1 MTARERSMVMPFHAI
16 LNCVSTHYH
25 QLWVQSAIFVPTQKK
40 IKKIDFLL
48 FFLFFFLKKKT
59 VHILNYIL
67 YFFSNSFIYNI
78 VTPFLLVY
86 PPTSLS
92 SSTFNNK
99 FNLFSINLCLE
110 SIFSN
115 LSFKPCTTFNI

>member
-48 FFLFFFLKKKT
+48 FFLFFFSFFFKLFYLQHRHT
-59 VHILNYIL
+59 ILTSIPTHILI
-67 YFFSNSFIYNI
+67 FFHFQQQIQLIFNQ
-78 VTPFLLVY
+78 
-86 PPTSLS
+86 SLS
-92 SSTFNNK
+92 RIHFFQFIIQT
-99 FNLFSINLCLE
+99 LHYI
-110 SIFSN
+110 
-115 LSFKPCTTFNI
+115 